1 MKINKTKTKIMNF
14 TKSRKFDFPPE
25 LTFSDG
31 TEILC
36 SRETKLVG
44 VILTENL
51 SWQRNTD
58 YICQKVRQKL
68 WILRRILKLGLKTE
82 TLLDV
87 YAKEVRSIL
96 ELAVPVLHS
105 GLTKKQSLDILG
117 EKYSTYQQA
126 CKLLSAET
134 LEQRRSKLCLKFAKK
149 NVQSDNCLFIKN
161 TNKTN
166 TGVVSEFKCRTNSH
180 Q

>member
-1 MKINKTKTKIMNF
+1 MGI
-14 TKSRKFDFPPE
+14 
-25 LTFSDG
+25 
-31 TEILC
+31 
-36 SRETKLVG
+36 
-44 VILTENL
+44 ILTESL
-51 SWQRNTD
+51 SWQNNTD
-58 YICQKVRQKL
+58 YICQKARQKL

-134 LEQRRSKLCLKFAKK
+134 LDRGGKNFA
-149 NVQSDNCLFIKN
+149 
-161 TNKTN
+161 
-166 TGVVSEFKCRTNSH
+166 
-180 Q
+180 

>member
-1 MKINKTKTKIMNF
+1 M
-14 TKSRKFDFPPE
+14 
-25 LTFSDG
+25 
-31 TEILC
+31 
-36 SRETKLVG
+36 G

-51 SWQRNTD
+51 RWQRNTD
-58 YICQKVRQKL
+58 YICQKARQKL

-96 ELAVPVLHS
+96 ELAVPVWHS
-105 GLTKKQSLDILG
+105 GLTRKQSIDIERIQKISFRLILG

-126 CKLLSAET
+126 SKLLSTET
-134 LEQRRSKLCLKFAKK
+134 LEQRRTKLCLKFAKK
-149 NVQSDNCLFIKN
+149 NFQSDNCLFIKN

-166 TGVVSEFKCRTNSH
+166 TRQKPSVVSEYKCRTKRFQNSSLPYLAKLLNKMNK
-180 Q
+180 

>member
-1 MKINKTKTKIMNF
+1 MNF

-31 TEILC
+31 KEILC

-58 YICQKVRQKL
+58 YICQKARQKL
-68 WILRRILKLGLKTE
+68 WILRRIIKLGLKTE

-96 ELAVPVLHS
+96 ELAVPVLAFRAN
-105 GLTKKQSLDILG
+105 Q
-117 EKYSTYQQA
+117 
-126 CKLLSAET
+126 
-134 LEQRRSKLCLKFAKK
+134 
-149 NVQSDNCLFIKN
+149 
-161 TNKTN
+161 KTI
-166 TGVVSEFKCRTNSH
+166 T
-180 Q
+180 

>member
-1 MKINKTKTKIMNF
+1 MNF

-58 YICQKVRQKL
+58 YICQKARQKL
-68 WILRRILKLGLKTE
+68 WILRRFLKLGQKTE

-96 ELAVPVLHS
+96 
-105 GLTKKQSLDILG
+105 
-117 EKYSTYQQA
+117 
-126 CKLLSAET
+126 
-134 LEQRRSKLCLKFAKK
+134 
-149 NVQSDNCLFIKN
+149 
-161 TNKTN
+161 
-166 TGVVSEFKCRTNSH
+166 
-180 Q
+180 